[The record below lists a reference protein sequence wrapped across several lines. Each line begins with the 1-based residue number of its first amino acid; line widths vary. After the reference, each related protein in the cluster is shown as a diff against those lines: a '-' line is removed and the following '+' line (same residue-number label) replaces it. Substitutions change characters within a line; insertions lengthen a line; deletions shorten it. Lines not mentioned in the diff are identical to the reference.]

1 MLIYVLELL
10 KARCGASPHTYL
22 SPSCHVL
29 QHRFYII
36 HPRIEI
42 GYYRHWWRKSEA
54 PGNWQTNYF
63 GNLQRISSYA
73 KPCRSHSY
81 LCQAAKAFCWNQNLL
96 IVKWFWLLIIS
107 NMSLTSQ
114 FEILSPTNSYLPCL
128 TILEYEGRSPTTIA
142 GHPSEWETDIG
153 THWAWIMECM
163 IMKFW
168 WWCASHSGGCWL
180 LVVVQT
186 STLHWLEVITIPLPF
201 Q

>member
-1 MLIYVLELL
+1 MLESGKYSCDQEHTIIIVPNSSVWIYILITRKQFHSLKMWSLAMLIYVLELL

-107 NMSLTSQ
+107 NMSLTSH
-114 FEILSPTNSYLPCL
+114 FGLWL
-128 TILEYEGRSPTTIA
+128 
-142 GHPSEWETDIG
+142 H
-153 THWAWIMECM
+153 
-163 IMKFW
+163 
-168 WWCASHSGGCWL
+168 L
-180 LVVVQT
+180 LVQKVCSLRHT
-186 STLHWLEVITIPLPF
+186 STFLIGPKST
-201 Q
+201 